1 MMYPAP
7 LTNLKIDELRKVI
20 KKFECSQ
27 SAHLSIGEKISYAQL
42 KVRDRKKTAFR

>member
-20 KKFECSQ
+20 KNFGRSQ
-27 SAHLSIGEKISYAQL
+27 SAHLSIGEKISYATL
-42 KVRDRKKTAFR
+42 KVKDRKKNAF